1 MTKPNNLPFNLNEVE
16 VEIGNGNVRV
26 PERQND
32 PGSQANETADGLD
45 AETEALRHVTED
57 TPSGVLPRTLK
68 RRQCLIGAMQPKQY
82 ECLTFMSLLPS
93 IRAMSS

>member
-16 VEIGNGNVRV
+16 VEIVNGNVRV

-45 AETEALRHVTED
+45 AETEALRHATED
-57 TPSGVLPRTLK
+57 TPSGALPEDIEKTPVFDRGDAAET
-68 RRQCLIGAMQPKQY
+68 I
-82 ECLTFMSLLPS
+82 
-93 IRAMSS
+93 

>member
-32 PGSQANETADGLD
+32 AGSQANETADGLD
-45 AETEALRHVTED
+45 AETEALRHATED
-57 TPSGVLPRTLK
+57 TPSGALPEDIEKPPVFDRGDAAET
-68 RRQCLIGAMQPKQY
+68 I
-82 ECLTFMSLLPS
+82 
-93 IRAMSS
+93 

>member
-45 AETEALRHVTED
+45 AETEALRHATED
-57 TPSGVLPRTLK
+57 TPSGALPEDIEKTPVFDRGDAAETL
-68 RRQCLIGAMQPKQY
+68 
-82 ECLTFMSLLPS
+82 
-93 IRAMSS
+93 